1 MTDIFQ
7 EVEEEFRSERLVAT
21 IRRRWPYAAGAV
33 ALLLAGVFG
42 AQQWSTKAAA
52 ARQVF
57 SDRFVEAQNLVAAR
71 QWDEAETAL
80 NGLLKGAPEGYI
92 APIHMERAAV
102 FLGEQEPAKAITALE
117 SAAATAKDPL
127 LADLARLKASYV
139 ALASEEDGAALQ
151 ARLEPLIQGGGGLGL
166 MAREIAGLLAL
177 KTRDFKAARE
187 HFEFISL
194 QVDGPP
200 NLRQR
205 AQTMVALIAQQEEAT
220 APAAAGPGAAPPTA
234 EPTEASAP

>member
-7 EVEEEFRSERLVAT
+7 EVEEEYRTERLVTT
-21 IRRRWPYAAGAV
+21 IRRRWPYAAGAL
-33 ALLLAGVFG
+33 ALLLAGVYG
-42 AQQWSTKAAA
+42 AQQWSTQSAA

-57 SDRFVEAQNLVAAR
+57 SDRFVEAQNLVSTQ
-71 QWDEAETAL
+71 QWDKAETAL
-80 NGLLKGAPEGYI
+80 NGLLKSAPEGYI

-102 FLGEQEPAKAITALE
+102 FLGEQDSAKAIQALE

-139 ALASEEDGAALQ
+139 ALASEEAGTALR
-151 ARLEPLIQGGGGLGL
+151 ARLEPLIQRGGGLGL

-177 KTRDFKAARE
+177 KTRDLKTARE
-187 HFEFISL
+187 QFEYISL

-205 AQTMVALIAQQEEAT
+205 AQTMVALINQQEAAT
-220 APAAAGPGAAPPTA
+220 TPAAPQPGAAPA
-234 EPTEASAP
+234 AEASGAAAP